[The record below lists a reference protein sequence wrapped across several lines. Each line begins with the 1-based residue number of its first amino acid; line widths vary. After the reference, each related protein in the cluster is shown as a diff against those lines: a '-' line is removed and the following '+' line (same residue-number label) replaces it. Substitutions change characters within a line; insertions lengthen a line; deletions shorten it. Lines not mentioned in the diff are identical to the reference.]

1 MGETLYPLSTALGLT
16 GLLDYERE
24 LLLRQL
30 NPPTPAQIHYDA
42 GRGVAAIKEHG
53 VTLSWPCLFP

>member
-24 LLLRQL
+24 LLELQGLQGSR
-30 NPPTPAQIHYDA
+30 
-42 GRGVAAIKEHG
+42 KMK
-53 VTLSWPCLFP
+53 FPIRSS

>member
-24 LLLRQL
+24 LLVLVQMSAPL
-30 NPPTPAQIHYDA
+30 IISGVVFQIGTLVLPPFMPSS
-42 GRGVAAIKEHG
+42 V
-53 VTLSWPCLFP
+53 